1 MSACGGLVGLA
12 TFLVTLA
19 SVPYLHW
26 GVLTGFLLSI
36 LFFLYR
42 RSHPRLIELGLH
54 AAGTLRDR
62 ALHGL
67 PPVAPGV
74 LALRMD
80 ASLTYI
86 TAPLLDRFIR
96 ERLRAEPEI
105 RVVLICA
112 SAMNAMDATGADT
125 LATLRRDLGLRGVRL
140 TLSGVK
146 KQVRDVLDHTGLMA
160 ELGEDNLFVNNR
172 EAVAALSATGGQ
184 GAGEN
189 HRSGD

>member
-1 MSACGGLVGLA
+1 
-12 TFLVTLA
+12 
-19 SVPYLHW
+19 
-26 GVLTGFLLSI
+26 
-36 LFFLYR
+36 
-42 RSHPRLIELGLH
+42 
-54 AAGTLRDR
+54 
-62 ALHGL
+62 
-67 PPVAPGV
+67 
-74 LALRMD
+74 MD

-189 HRSGD
+189 HRSGDLSLIHI